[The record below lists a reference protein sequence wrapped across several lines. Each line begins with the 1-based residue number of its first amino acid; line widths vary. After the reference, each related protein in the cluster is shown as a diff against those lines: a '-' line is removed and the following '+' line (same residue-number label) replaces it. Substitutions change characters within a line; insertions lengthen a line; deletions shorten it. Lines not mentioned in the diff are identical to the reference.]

1 MKKFL
6 SVLFVCSFFIL
17 TGLYAQEIDVRH
29 LSDSHTMIRV
39 SADKKFILLP
49 IQESAPEARI
59 KVLIDTR
66 LEHTIQARLAVEKVD
81 YFVPFNLSPYK
92 GKQVLFDLTQ
102 HAGRESKRTIAD
114 NVCWKELKYSDSFD
128 TTNREKFRPDY
139 HFTPAY

>member
-49 IQESAPEARI
+49 IQEDIRSISISLPDGANAQDYAQMWLELINTKNGQRI
-59 KVLIDTR
+59 HYVMTDRMQYTFPNIIRNTSWNVVLRNERGDVFGQR
-66 LEHTIQARLAVEKVD
+66 RQ
-81 YFVPFNLSPYK
+81 
-92 GKQVLFDLTQ
+92 
-102 HAGRESKRTIAD
+102 
-114 NVCWKELKYSDSFD
+114 
-128 TTNREKFRPDY
+128 
-139 HFTPAY
+139 